1 MRKLAVF
8 NNISLDG
15 YFVDSHGDMS
25 WAHSGACDPQFDAFV
40 AGNASGSSELIFGR
54 VTYDLMAGYWPSE
67 TALRNNPIVAEAMN
81 NRSKFVFSRS
91 MVTAPWKNT
100 RVING
105 DAPSEIRW
113 MKQQP
118 GANMVVLGSGSIVA
132 QLASER
138 LVDEYQIVLIP
149 IVLGGGRTLFEG
161 MANPLNLR
169 LSETRSFSNGNVFLR
184 YVPET

>member
-1 MRKLAVF
+1 
-8 NNISLDG
+8 
-15 YFVDSHGDMS
+15 
-25 WAHSGACDPQFDAFV
+25 
-40 AGNASGSSELIFGR
+40 
-54 VTYDLMAGYWPSE
+54 
-67 TALRNNPIVAEAMN
+67 
-81 NRSKFVFSRS
+81 
-91 MVTAPWKNT
+91 
-100 RVING
+100 
-105 DAPSEIRW
+105 